1 MNKLYFL
8 TLVLFTALLDCKSQ
22 TIETKWPSPGD
33 AEKINVLD
41 NKRYYDEVLDVTAV
55 VDSLKIIRVTFPDVS
70 DYLIEGWKVTLD
82 EDRLFVPLNNKL
94 CVYDLTGH
102 LLFELKGRSSFP
114 GGMEI
119 GKSNFFIDTNK
130 NEIWMSQKVDDPFLI
145 YSYTGEL
152 RRKEES
158 KAIILP
164 GKEDPMYRVYSDF
177 IATDNAMFFATQKSV
192 FHNGNNDNEFI
203 KDDLFVVNKDGG
215 TISYFP
221 VDKKIPKDDYG
232 NDTNHF
238 SVLNGSF
245 TFHFLNTDTIYSID
259 RSNGQVRAK
268 YIIDYG
274 ENGLDK
280 DVSKLSNNE
289 FMAYIYNSGVKFG
302 LTRNVVETDNYLLFQ
317 YACNNGSD
325 FKTLLYDANSH
336 RIMAKGLLSVGLFKT
351 RLAFEPAKGQNKK
364 IVLVAISDDNGLEL
378 SDKGSNYLSEK
389 NKQTI
394 KEIKKGDIIVLTGM
408 ISDTLY

>member
-33 AEKINVLD
+33 AEMINVLD

-55 VDSLKIIRVTFPDVS
+55 VDSLQIIRVTFPDVS

-94 CVYDLTGH
+94 CVYDLTGR
-102 LLFELKGRSSFP
+102 LMFELKGRSSFP
-114 GGMEI
+114 DGVEL
-119 GKSNFFIDTNK
+119 GKSNFFINTDK
-130 NEIWMSQKVDDPFLI
+130 NEIWMSQRVDEPFAV

-152 RRKEES
+152 KREEQAG
-158 KAIILP
+158 AIFLP
-164 GKEDPMYRVYSDF
+164 GKDKPLYRIFSDF
-177 IATDNAMFFATQKSV
+177 IATDNALFFASQKSV
-192 FHNGNNDNEFI
+192 LNYGNNNEFI
-203 KDDLFVVNKDGG
+203 KDELFTVNKDGR

-221 VDKKIPKDDYG
+221 VDKRIPKYDYG

-238 SVLNGSF
+238 SVLNDSF

-259 RSNGQVRAK
+259 KTNGQVRAK

-289 FMAYIYNSGVKFG
+289 FMAYVYNSGVKFG
-302 LTRNVVETDNYLLFQ
+302 LTRNVVETNNYLLFQ

-351 RLAFEPAKGQNKK
+351 RLVFEPAKGQNKK
-364 IVLVAISDDNGLEL
+364 IVLISVNEDNVLDL
-378 SDKGSNYLSEK
+378 SDKGASCLSEIG
-389 NKQTI
+389 KQTV
-394 KEIKKGDIIVLTGM
+394 KEIKKGDIIVLIGS